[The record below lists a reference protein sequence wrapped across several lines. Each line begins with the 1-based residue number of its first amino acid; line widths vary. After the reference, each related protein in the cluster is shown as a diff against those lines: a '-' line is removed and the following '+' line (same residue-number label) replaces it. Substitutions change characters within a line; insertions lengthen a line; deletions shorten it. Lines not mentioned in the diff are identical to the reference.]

1 MTTTTLIKTVGTAA
15 VAPVVLPTASVV
27 LSAAIDVAT
36 KMGITFF
43 PRIGRTVAT
52 ALAAEVLMV
61 IEASAQASGN
71 DSWFPVYPLVTST
84 CKTLAVSTTVAAGL
98 PVTAGDTTINLTLA
112 TNITAGDVLY
122 IANATLAN
130 AEFVRVKSV
139 TASVATLYEA
149 VTRSHAAGVAVTD
162 IAEIITP
169 IYVDTSAFS
178 RMRFRFDSAA
188 TVTTTSVDV
197 SCTYNTLDSA
207 STV

>member
-1 MTTTTLIKTVGTAA
+1 MPTITLIKTVGTAA
-15 VAPVVLPTASVV
+15 VAPVALLTAAVTY
-27 LSAAIDVAT
+27 SAAIDVAT

-61 IEASAQASGN
+61 VEASAQATGN
-71 DSWFPVYPLVTST
+71 DSWYPVFPFTSST
-84 CKTLAVSTTVAAGL
+84 CKTTAASTTVATGL
-98 PVTAGDTTINLTLA
+98 PVTAGDTTVNVTLA

-139 TASVATLYEA
+139 SASVATLYEA
-149 VTRSHAAGVAVTD
+149 CTRSHAAGVAVTD
-162 IAEIITP
+162 LGEILAP
-169 IYVDTSAFS
+169 IYIDTSAYS

-188 TVTTTSVDV
+188 TGTTTSVDV
-197 SCTYNTLDSA
+197 SCTYNTLDNA
-207 STV
+207 NST